1 MFIKSYQQFESVTS
15 SDIMSK
21 KNQIEEKWDLRV
33 EMRHG
38 SSKIIDI
45 FIRIDED
52 GCMLHPAHWVP
63 RAIYN
68 MESKEFVLF
77 YRTMDSKPLKRDKWI
92 KLKSDDFFDSLD
104 NVVGYLY
111 YDV

>member
-38 SSKIIDI
+38 GSKIIDI

-52 GCMLHPAHWVP
+52 WVP
-63 RAIYN
+63 RAVYD

-77 YRTMDSKPLKRDKWI
+77 YRSMDSKPLKRDKWI